1 MTGPVPMETT
11 AETVGAGEVG
21 ARILNATMLT
31 SHGNRAGRQ
40 AVVEILEAGL
50 QAADPYRGVLDLVRV
65 EGSRLVVG
73 RPDLTP
79 VGDGRGEEVLDL
91 DSVGRILVVGAGK
104 GVQRAA
110 RALEDVLG
118 DRLSG
123 GHVIAK
129 HGDDLL
135 CRRIGVTFGAHPVPD
150 EGCVEGSKAILEA
163 CRGLTERDLV
173 FTIGGSGISS
183 LLTLPA
189 RGITLDEVRQLTYRM
204 QVEKGVPTSDLNRVR
219 NHVDAVKGGKISRS
233 FRPARVIHLVAK
245 ETSTYD
251 YFADGRCFIHFFPD
265 RSTFADA
272 REVLQRWQAWDEVAP
287 SIRAHLTAADAAEEV
302 MQPAE
307 YAADGARVFC
317 LISRERGMLPSAEAK
332 ARELGIRP
340 YRLAGHLQ
348 AEAREAGLVTAD
360 IALSVAREGLPFEPP
375 CVLLSGGELL
385 VTVGRE
391 TGMGGRNQ
399 EFALAAAT
407 RIAREERVVVGA
419 VDSDGTDGPGG
430 QFSDGGVDIPCLGG
444 GVVDGETASEGK
456 ALGVDLFEVL
466 RQHDTS
472 PALWKL
478 RSGVLMTHG
487 VSLLDLR
494 VALVMS

>member
-1 MTGPVPMETT
+1 MT
-11 AETVGAGEVG
+11 AASDVG
-21 ARILNATMLT
+21 ARILNASTLT
-31 SHGNRAGRQ
+31 SHGNQAGRQ

-50 QAADPYRGVLDLVRV
+50 RAADPYRGVLDLVRLS
-65 EGSRLVVG
+65 GNRLVVG

-79 VGDGRGEEVLDL
+79 DGDPRGEEVLDL
-91 DSVGRILVVGAGK
+91 DRVGRILVVGAGK

-129 HGDDLL
+129 HEDELI
-135 CRRIGVTFGAHPVPD
+135 CQRVGVTFGAHPVPD
-150 EGCVEGSKAILEA
+150 EGCVEGSRRILEV

-189 RGITLDEVRQLTYRM
+189 GGITLEEVRQLTYLM
-204 QVEKGVPTSDLNRVR
+204 QIERGVPTSDLNRVR
-219 NHVDAVKGGKISRS
+219 NHVDALKGGKITRS
-233 FRPARVIHLVAK
+233 LRPARVIHLVAK
-245 ETSTYD
+245 ETSPHD

-272 REVLQRWQAWDEVAP
+272 REVLRRWQAWDEVAP
-287 SIRAHLTAADAAEEV
+287 SIRAHLIAADPDEEV

-307 YAADGARVFC
+307 FAASAARVFC
-317 LISRERGMLPSAEAK
+317 LMSRERGMLPSAEAK
-332 ARELGIRP
+332 ARELGFRP
-340 YRLAGHLQ
+340 YRLARHIQ
-348 AEAREAGLVTAD
+348 AEAREVGLVTAD
-360 IALSVAREGLPFEPP
+360 VALSVAREGLPFEPP
-375 CVLLSGGELL
+375 CALLSGGELL

-407 RIAREERVVVGA
+407 RLAGEGRVVVGA

-430 QFSDGGVDIPCLGG
+430 QFSDGGADIPCLGG
-444 GVVDGETASEGK
+444 GVVDGETADEAR
-456 ALGVDLFEVL
+456 ALGVDLQAAL
-466 RQHDTS
+466 RLHDTT
-472 PALWKL
+472 PCLWRL

-494 VALVMS
+494 VALIMS